1 MRMVSDEL
9 ERRALVL
16 APAGRDA
23 GVAVGLMTEAG
34 LKSEACTDIA
44 SLALSIRH
52 GCGVVVITEE
62 ALRTTDLRPLVATIA
77 DQSAWSDLPFVLL
90 ASQNQGDR
98 ILAAMRYTGLL
109 GNVTFLER
117 PFHPTTLLSLIQSA
131 LRTRER
137 QYQARAHLEE
147 RIRREAALRET
158 QAELLQ
164 HRAEL
169 ESLVSARTAALER
182 ANTRLREEI
191 IERNRAENAL
201 RQSQKMEAVGQL
213 TGGIAHD
220 FNNLLSAIMGGL
232 ELILRRSKDEHV
244 KRLGTAAIEAT
255 RRGAKLTAQLLAFSR
270 TQQLTLVPVDLNKLL
285 TGMQDLLIR
294 SIGPLVELRCIPARE
309 PIWAVADTN
318 QLELA
323 LLNLAINA
331 RDAMPT
337 GGRLTV
343 SIQATQV
350 GGRKLASIAV
360 ADTGTGMSP
369 DVLDRAFEP
378 FFTTK
383 GVGKGTGLGLA
394 QVYGIANQSGG
405 SATIESEPGQG
416 TTVRLMLPQLEQAVS
431 RTDELMTAD
440 RSTSVPRGRSSDV
453 VLVVDDD
460 SMVRGSLVEMLR
472 SLGYRVL
479 EAPHGRAGLDL
490 LREQPYPHVM
500 IVDYV
505 MPGMSG
511 AEVALAA
518 RNDYPALPILFSTGY
533 ADTEALQGELADLPI
548 LRKPFRLAELASS
561 VANALHIARRADPL
575 AEVGK
580 ASVR

>member
-1 MRMVSDEL
+1 MTVCRADP

-23 GVAVGLMTEAG
+23 AVAVSLIVEAG
-34 LKSEACTDIA
+34 LSARSCPDLA
-44 SLALSIRH
+44 SLASAIGA
-52 GCGVVVITEE
+52 GCGLVVVTEE
-62 ALRTTDLRPLVATIA
+62 ALRTTDPRPLVAAIA
-77 DQSAWSDLPFVLL
+77 AQPAWSDIPFVLL
-90 ASQNQGDR
+90 ASQSQTDR
-98 ILAAMRYTGLL
+98 ILAATRYTGLL

-117 PFHPTTLLSLIQSA
+117 PFHPTTLLSVVHTA
-131 LRTRER
+131 LRTRDR

-147 RIRREAALRET
+147 RIRRETALNET

-169 ESLVSARTAALER
+169 ERLVGARTAALEL
-182 ANTRLREEI
+182 ANARLREEI
-191 IERNRAENAL
+191 VERTRAEDAL

-232 ELILRRSKDEHV
+232 ELILRRSPEEPV
-244 KRLGTAAIEAT
+244 RRLATAAIEAT
-255 RRGAKLTAQLLAFSR
+255 KRGAKLTGQLLAFSR
-270 TQQLTLVPVDLNKLL
+270 TQQLALAPVELNAL
-285 TGMQDLLIR
+285 TAGLHDLLVR

-309 PIWAVADTN
+309 PVWATADVN

-331 RDAMPT
+331 RDAMPG

-343 SIQATQV
+343 SVAVTQLD
-350 GGRKLASIAV
+350 GRKMASLSV
-360 ADTGTGMSP
+360 ADTGTGMP
-369 DVLDRAFEP
+369 REVVARAFEP

-394 QVYGIANQSGG
+394 QVYGIASQSGG
-405 SATIESEPGQG
+405 SALIESQPGHG
-416 TTVRLMLPQLEQAVS
+416 TTVRLLLPLMDQAAVQRVGAETLEQVS
-431 RTDELMTAD
+431 AIPLGHA
-440 RSTSVPRGRSSDV
+440 SDV

-460 SMVRGSLVEMLR
+460 AAVRASLVEMLR
-472 SLGYRVL
+472 SLGYCVL
-479 EAPHGRAGLDL
+479 EAPNGRAGLEL
-490 LREQPYPHVM
+490 LKQTPEPHIM

-511 AEVALAA
+511 ADVALAA
-518 RNDYPALPILFSTGY
+518 RHAHPGLPILFSTGY
-533 ADTEALQGELADLPI
+533 ADTAALQGALADLPV
-548 LRKPFRLAELASS
+548 LRKPFRLADLASS
-561 VANALHIARRADPL
+561 VATSLAGARHAL
-575 AEVGK
+575 AE
-580 ASVR
+580 ATRR